1 MKEPSDNDNK
11 KKFIAEAKNVYREY
25 YEEVE
30 KVIAQKKASGIT
42 GKDVGVKEE
51 NELRKKRNDKLKNLA
66 ELHLKH

>member
-1 MKEPSDNDNK
+1 MKELSDNDNK

-51 NELRKKRNDKLKNLA
+51 NELRKKRNDKLKKLA
-66 ELHLKH
+66 ELHLNH

>member
-1 MKEPSDNDNK
+1 MKELSDTDNK
-11 KKFIAEAKNVYREY
+11 KKLIAEAKNVYREY

-51 NELRKKRNDKLKNLA
+51 NELRKKRNDKLKKLA
-66 ELHLKH
+66 ELHLNH

>member
-1 MKEPSDNDNK
+1 MKELSDNDNK

-30 KVIAQKKASGIT
+30 KVIVQKKASGIT

-51 NELRKKRNDKLKNLA
+51 NELRKKRNDKLKKLA
-66 ELHLKH
+66 ELHLNH

>member
-1 MKEPSDNDNK
+1 MKELSDNDNK

-51 NELRKKRNDKLKNLA
+51 NELRKKRNDKLKTFRFI
-66 ELHLKH
+66 

>member
-1 MKEPSDNDNK
+1 MKELSDNDNK
-11 KKFIAEAKNVYREY
+11 KKFIAEAKNVYRDY

-51 NELRKKRNDKLKNLA
+51 NELRKKRNDKLKKLA
-66 ELHLKH
+66 ELHLNH

>member
-1 MKEPSDNDNK
+1 MKELSDNDNK

-42 GKDVGVKEE
+42 DVGVKEE
-51 NELRKKRNDKLKNLA
+51 NELRKKRNDKLKKLA
-66 ELHLKH
+66 ELHLNH

>member
-1 MKEPSDNDNK
+1 MKELSDNDNK

-51 NELRKKRNDKLKNLA
+51 NELRKKRNDKLKKLS
-66 ELHLKH
+66 ELHLNH

>member
-1 MKEPSDNDNK
+1 MKELSDNDNK
-11 KKFIAEAKNVYREY
+11 KKFIAGAKNVYREY

-51 NELRKKRNDKLKNLA
+51 NELRKKRNDKLKKLA
-66 ELHLKH
+66 ELHLNH

>member
-1 MKEPSDNDNK
+1 MKELSDNDNK

>member
-1 MKEPSDNDNK
+1 MKELSDNDNK

-51 NELRKKRNDKLKNLA
+51 NELRKKRNDKLKKLA
-66 ELHLKH
+66 ELHLNQ

>member
-1 MKEPSDNDNK
+1 MKELSDNDNK

-51 NELRKKRNDKLKNLA
+51 NELRKKRNDKLKKLA
-66 ELHLKH
+66 ELHLNN